1 MKPDLIYFAIFYV
14 LGIMVFGLFF
24 RFFLRKKSLLDE
36 ERKMRKKYEEKLVY
50 REMAKKIS
58 KDARRHRRDTAED

>member
-1 MKPDLIYFAIFYV
+1 LKPDLIYFAIFYV

-24 RFFLRKKSLLDE
+24 RFFLRKKRLLDE
-36 ERKMRKKYEEKLVY
+36 ERKMRKKHEEKLVY

>member
-24 RFFLRKKSLLDE
+24 RFFLRKKRLLDE
-36 ERKMRKKYEEKLVY
+36 ERKMRKKHEEKLVY
-50 REMAKKIS
+50 RKMAKKIT

>member
-50 REMAKKIS
+50 REMTKKIS

>member
-1 MKPDLIYFAIFYV
+1 
-14 LGIMVFGLFF
+14 MVFGLFF

>member
-58 KDARRHRRDTAED
+58 KDAHRHRRDTAED

>member
-36 ERKMRKKYEEKLVY
+36 ERKMRKKHEEKLVY